1 MKEAQRIET
10 SNLRIEENVISVND
24 MLFQISN
31 VSQVS
36 IEPIPKKE
44 LNPIAIIML
53 LLGVLGAWQ
62 RNDEIKVYGVVIIMV
77 VIAYIIWIVVTNSN
91 NEGHYLYIYM
101 NSGNY
106 YYIYC
111 ANEDFLREVIEVLE
125 YCINNHWVQEVYVD
139 FDKCLLYNSPIVVG
153 DKNEVN

>member
-1 MKEAQRIET
+1 MKEAKRIET

-77 VIAYIIWIVVTNSN
+77 VIEYIIWIVVTNSN

-106 YYIYC
+106 YYIY
-111 ANEDFLREVIEVLE
+111 
-125 YCINNHWVQEVYVD
+125 
-139 FDKCLLYNSPIVVG
+139 
-153 DKNEVN
+153 